1 MPANPSQAALDAAVR
16 LLARRNHARAELAG
30 KLRQREFSEPA
41 IETALAA
48 CDRYGYL
55 DDEET
60 ARQFFRELRRKGNG
74 PLKIRREMAR
84 RGLTGDEVDRLL
96 ADYAGGAEER
106 AAARRQLEK
115 GRVRFDREADSRKR
129 REKKYRFLRG
139 RGFTGE
145 TIQAVMSEEE

>member
-1 MPANPSQAALDAAVR
+1 MPADPSQAAWDAAVR

-74 PLKIRREMAR
+74 PLKIRRELAR
-84 RGLTGDEVDRLL
+84 RGLTGDGVDQML
-96 ADYAGGAEER
+96 ADYAGGAQER
-106 AAARRQLEK
+106 AAARELLEK
-115 GRVRFDREADSRKR
+115 RRARYDREPDPRKR
-129 REKKYRFLRG
+129 REKIQRFLQG
-139 RGFTGE
+139 RGFTG
-145 TIQAVMSEEE
+145 AVIRELLEAEE

>member
-1 MPANPSQAALDAAVR
+1 MPADPSQAAWDAAVR

-74 PLKIRREMAR
+74 PLKIRRELAR
-84 RGLTGDEVDRLL
+84 RGLAGEVVDRLL

-106 AAARRQLEK
+106 AAARELLEK
-115 GRVRFDREADSRKR
+115 RRARYDREPDPRKR
-129 REKKYRFLRG
+129 REKIQRFLHG
-139 RGFTGE
+139 RGFTG
-145 TIQAVMSEEE
+145 AVIRELLEAEE

>member
-1 MPANPSQAALDAAVR
+1 MSTDPKAAALDVAVR
-16 LLARRNHARAELAG
+16 LLARRNHARAELAE
-30 KLRQREFSEPA
+30 KLRQRGFSA
-41 IETALAA
+41 ADIDGALAA

-55 DDEET
+55 DDKET
-60 ARQFFRELRRKGNG
+60 AHQFFRELRRKGNG
-74 PLKIRREMAR
+74 PLKIRRELGR

-96 ADYAGGAEER
+96 DTYAGGAEER
-106 AAARRQLEK
+106 DAARRQLEK
-115 GRVRFDREADSRKR
+115 GRVRFDREVDSRKR